1 LIDAGAKPM
10 DIIEGALASAHLA
23 AALCVSDDNSVGRSS
38 ENDSVSDRRAA
49 TAAAAAFAEARVD
62 AFARAL
68 EEKKWRTDFV
78 QMGTAPRYRLRG
90 RVAVDADADD
100 VAAVNEIELLVE

>member
-1 LIDAGAKPM
+1 M
-10 DIIEGALASAHLA
+10 
-23 AALCVSDDNSVGRSS
+23 RSS
-38 ENDSVSDRRAA
+38 DVVDVVA
-49 TAAAAAFAEARVD
+49 TVPSLAVVVPRPPASRVPSSTSATSFEPFD